1 MIIITLEATSLKH
14 VTDSIMELSECK
26 LYSVEKKNLEETGL
40 EAQYP
45 SESVKI
51 FESTNPLQLGQMSA
65 LAFIEWVTENPKGV
79 VSLPT
84 GKTPEFMIRW
94 LTHYKQYGYP
104 GTGGESCKFPNTSE
118 LTFVQMD
125 DFFPESHNSFYRYIK
140 QFYQP
145 LLEIPDE
152 RIMTIPTE
160 EYSHLFASSQESFLS
175 LKEKPT
181 DSLTALQQQLRAALE
196 EMDDKCHQYE
206 ERIRSLG
213 GIGCAFYGI
222 GPDGHIAFNMQ
233 DCVSRVTHITELN
246 YPSAAAAACDLGGI
260 QNARNK
266 LAWTI
271 GMDTICY
278 GLKHNPKARAFMC
291 AAGQKKAEVIAHT
304 LSSSVSAHYPA
315 SCLHGYTGAR
325 YYLTQSAASQI
336 ESRKAVRILAFTTGE
351 LPDDVIDETVCHIAL
366 QHNTRILCVT
376 SEQLNSKLSGSALLK
391 RIAKPLVTV
400 LESVH
405 SRVLAK
411 LSLPPS
417 GKVIEENGPHH
428 DDIMLSHGTLI
439 KEMRT
444 MDNTHHVS
452 YGTSGFTAV
461 SNEYLLSLFEQ
472 MDLKFVEK
480 AADRIFADSRYP
492 LMDEFRQAFID
503 RQNEQMTRVER
514 ELMLFSL
521 KIVYSLK
528 SIEEVMEQ
536 LQTVSDYLHAAPPG
550 AKDNE
555 DIQLF
560 KGTIRELEAERMWH
574 IQGVPLEH
582 IQHMRLSFYKGDLF
596 NPQPSQSDMLA
607 FGDRIDNI
615 RPDILTVTFDPEGSG
630 PDTHFKNLQAFTEGL
645 RLYAD
650 RWLEEGYN
658 PTVWCYRNVW
668 FKFTAAETSLIMPTT
683 RSDMLE
689 NHELF
694 MRCFSSQA
702 RAEFPDPDYDG
713 PFTEKCII
721 LQERQL
727 QDVKTL
733 LGSDV
738 IEEHSNVQFR
748 NASGLVYIQQHS
760 LEEYLTSVGVAIKT
774 RIVQ

>member
-1 MIIITLEATSLKH
+1 
-14 VTDSIMELSECK
+14 MEISESN
-26 LYSVEKKNLEETGL
+26 LYSVEKVNLEESGL
-40 EAQYP
+40 QAKYP
-45 SESVKI
+45 SEPVMI
-51 FESTNPLQLGQMSA
+51 FESTNPLDLGQMSA
-65 LAFIEWVTENPKGV
+65 LAFIEWVIENPKGV
-79 VSLPT
+79 ISLPT

-94 LTHYKQYGYP
+94 LSHYKRYGYP
-104 GTGGESCKFPNTSE
+104 GHDSKLCAFPNTSE

-175 LKEKPT
+175 LREKSADT
-181 DSLTALQQQLRAALE
+181 LTALQQQLKSALE

-206 ERIRSLG
+206 ERIKSLG

-233 DCVSRVTHITELN
+233 DCKCNVTHITELN
-246 YPSAAAAACDLGGI
+246 YPSAATAACDLGGI

-271 GMDTICY
+271 GTDTISY
-278 GLKHNPKARAFMC
+278 ALKTNPKSRAFLC
-291 AAGQKKAEVIAHT
+291 AAGQKKADVIAHT
-304 LSSSVSAHYPA
+304 LSSHVSSHYPA
-315 SCLHGYTGAR
+315 SCLHGLPGAR
-325 YYLTQSAASQI
+325 YYLTHSAATQI
-336 ESRKAVRILAFTTGE
+336 ESRKAVRLLAYEKGM
-351 LPDDVIDETVCHIAL
+351 LPDSVIDEIVCHIAL
-366 QHNTRILCVT
+366 QHHTEILNIT
-376 SEQLNSKLSGSALLK
+376 SEQLNSTLSGSALLK
-391 RIAKPLVTV
+391 RIANPLTTV
-400 LESVH
+400 LTSVH
-405 SRVLAK
+405 NRILSK

-428 DDIMLSHGTLI
+428 DDIMLSHGTLL
-439 KEMRT
+439 KEMRN
-444 MDNTHHVS
+444 MDNTYHVS

-461 SNEYLLSLFEQ
+461 SNEYLFSLLETVD
-472 MDLKFVEK
+472 MKFIEES
-480 AADRIFADSRYP
+480 ADRIFAESKYP
-492 LMDEFRQAFID
+492 LMDVFKQAFINKQAD
-503 RQNEQMTRVER
+503 EMARIEK

-521 KIVYSLK
+521 KKVYNLT
-528 SIEEVMEQ
+528 SIKEVFEQ
-536 LQTVSDYLHAAPPG
+536 LQIVSDYLHAAPPG

-555 DIQLF
+555 EVQLF

-574 IQGVPLEH
+574 LRGVPLEH

-596 NPQPSQSDMLA
+596 NPQPSETDILA
-607 FGDRIDNI
+607 FGDHIDNI

-630 PDTHFKNLQAFTEGL
+630 PDTHFKNLQAFTEGI
-645 RLYAD
+645 RMYSE

-658 PTVWCYRNVW
+658 PTIWCYRNVW

-689 NHELF
+689 NHEIF
-694 MRCFSSQA
+694 MKCFSSQA
-702 RAEFPDPDYDG
+702 RAEFPDPDHDG

-721 LQERQL
+721 LQEQQL
-727 QDVKTL
+727 QDIKTL
-733 LGSDV
+733 LGASV
-738 IEEHSNVQFR
+738 IEEHTSVKFR

-760 LEEYLTSVGVAIKT
+760 LEEYLATVGATIKT